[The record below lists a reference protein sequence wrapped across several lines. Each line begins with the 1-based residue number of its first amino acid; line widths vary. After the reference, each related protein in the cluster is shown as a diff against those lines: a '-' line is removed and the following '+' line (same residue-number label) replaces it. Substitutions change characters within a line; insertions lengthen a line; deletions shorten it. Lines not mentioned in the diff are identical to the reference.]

1 LEIIVS
7 HFHREYFGGGEGKEK
22 EEEEEETIVW
32 KRITEKAETYNTLF
46 GFHGPFTKSFRSHTT
61 FNMLKI
67 EKVINCH

>member
-32 KRITEKAETYNTLF
+32 KRITEKAETYNT
-46 GFHGPFTKSFRSHTT
+46 
-61 FNMLKI
+61 
-67 EKVINCH
+67 